1 MDSETK
7 YFNKNY
13 TTDEVRSTGRQIDF
27 SGRIEN
33 LIDKMTDTITD
44 DIYNNIPLFNA
55 YQRQV
60 KRIEGLLVG
69 YYDEYYI
76 EQLEEIDKIKPK
88 DHKKLV
94 DMLNL
99 KFNACMGLLKRK
111 GFTPAD
117 DTRNTSW
124 IIVRDIL
131 NRIRSELDAQI
142 IVHGERGYGKSTL
155 AIELATEIAEAM
167 KLTFDVTKHVFFN
180 PDDMRTYIYKNKPAP
195 GQPLIWDEAGAGKGM
210 GKRRAMTRES
220 IEFNEVIQLIREMGL
235 VIFYTAP
242 AESNLD
248 SGTISMFSSEI
259 EALRIDRV
267 EKINIVKYK
276 YREGTY
282 FKYITDPL
290 GNRITR
296 ITIPKPHEDIIK
308 TYKKMKKNI
317 MHMKVEVKADEK
329 KIKKS
334 ANLDEIKKYVLDNIG
349 EYEKM
354 SCGRRIID
362 DTKMY
367 IHFKKKFL
375 TSREAKYI
383 KGEIE
388 DEWNG

>member
-1 MDSETK
+1 MDTETK
-7 YFNKNY
+7 YFNKNIN
-13 TTDEVRSTGRQIDF
+13 TNEIRSTGRQIDF

-44 DIYNNIPLFNA
+44 DIYNSIPLFNS

-76 EQLEEIDKIKPK
+76 EQIKEINNIPQKN
-88 DHKKLV
+88 HKQV
-94 DMLNL
+94 VEILNL

-117 DTRNTSW
+117 DSRNSSW
-124 IIVRDIL
+124 VIVRDIT
-131 NRIRSELDAQI
+131 NRIKSELDAQI
-142 IVHGERGYGKSTL
+142 IVHGERGFGKSTL
-155 AIELATEIAEAM
+155 AIELAMEVAEAM
-167 KLTFDVTKHVFFN
+167 KLTFDINQHLFFN
-180 PDDMRTYIYKNKPAP
+180 PDDMRNYIHKNKPSP

-259 EALRIDRV
+259 EALRIDKI

-282 FKYITDPL
+282 FKYVTDPN

-296 ITIPKPHEDIIK
+296 ITIPKPSEAMIK
-308 TYKKMKKNI
+308 IYKKMKRDI
-317 MHMKVEVKADEK
+317 MHKKVEVKVDEK
-329 KIKKS
+329 KIKEK
-334 ANLDEIKKYVLDNIG
+334 ANLEEIKKLVLKDIKNYVKVIRG
-349 EYEKM
+349 K
-354 SCGRRIID
+354 RIIN

-367 IHFKKKFL
+367 IKFKDKHL

-383 KGEIE
+383 KEEIE
-388 DEWNG
+388 ADLNG